1 MVSLYQSLCIIILLT
16 ACLTAPVL
24 ADIKY
29 TQGHPQFAAYIS
41 GVNEF
46 YPGDQ
51 IQIPVIIQNTG
62 LNLDETVSPYIVA
75 PDDLPNTA
83 KSVTVTLGSGMAP
96 LVVKSD
102 PQYIG
107 DLLGAGPALMS
118 SAGNA
123 NPQNAAG
130 LTLENQMTALFTIKI
145 NADAPAGT
153 YSLPLEIDYTDL
165 YSFDQYG
172 VDTMKYTYQT
182 NNVTLSLP
190 ITIKPVVSIDVISA
204 IPDGLNAGT
213 NGYINLTIQNTGS
226 DDGSKAIV
234 KIVQNGDSPI
244 VPVDSS
250 VYVGDFP
257 SGGVVN
263 CLYKVNVSADAES
276 QSYPVDVVV
285 VYQNPEGDFVTSK
298 SETIGVPVE
307 NKIKFIITSPPVE
320 MSPGSTKTIL
330 VEYKNIGNA
339 TVVGAQA
346 RIVVADPFTSA
357 NDISYLGDL
366 SPGESAVASFNLN
379 VEQIATLKMYGLN
392 SEIRYRDELDNT
404 YISDPITVPIDVR
417 SETGLSGIL
426 SNPVYLTILAAGIIG
441 LVYVVHHFRKKK

>member
-1 MVSLYQSLCIIILLT
+1 MVSLYQSLCIIIVVG

-24 ADIKY
+24 ADTKY
-29 TQGHPQFAAYIS
+29 LQGQPEFAAYIS
-41 GVNEF
+41 GINQF

-51 IQIPVIIQNTG
+51 VQIPVVIQNNG
-62 LNLDETVSPYIVA
+62 QNLEEQVSSDIVA

-83 KSVTVTLGSGMAP
+83 KYITVTLAPGTAP

-107 DLLGAGPALMS
+107 DLLGES
-118 SAGNA
+118 
-123 NPQNAAG
+123 
-130 LTLENQMTALFTIKI
+130 QMTALFTVKI

-153 YSLPLEIDYTDL
+153 YSLPLGINYTYL

-172 VDTMKYTYQT
+172 GDTMKYTYRMD
-182 NNVTLSLP
+182 NITLNLP
-190 ITIKPVVSIDVISA
+190 VTIKPVVSIDVISA

-234 KIVQNGDSPI
+234 KILQNGDSPI
-244 VPVDSS
+244 IPVDSS

-257 SGGVVN
+257 SGGLVN
-263 CLYKVNVSADAES
+263 CLYKVNVSADAQS

-298 SETIGVPVE
+298 SETIGVPVG
-307 NKIKFIITSPPVE
+307 NKIKFVIISPPVE
-320 MSPGSTKTIL
+320 MSPGSTQTIL

-339 TVVGAQA
+339 TVLGAQA

-357 NDISYLGDL
+357 NDIAYLGDL
-366 SPGESAVASFNLN
+366 SPGQSAVASFNLN
-379 VEQIATLKMYGLN
+379 VERIATIKIYGLN
-392 SEIRYRDELDNT
+392 SEIRYRDELDNI
-404 YISDPITVPIDVR
+404 YISDPITIPIDVR
-417 SETGLSGIL
+417 TETGI
-426 SNPVYLTILAAGIIG
+426 AGIISNPLSLTIIAACIIG
-441 LVYVVHHFRKKK
+441 AVYAVYHFRRKK